1 MLVVISDMH
10 LTDGSATSTLHP
22 GAMHLFIQQTRDLAE
37 RAGWRLNGRYQPIE
51 RLDLVLLGDT
61 FDIINSNRW
70 LETGCRPYGSSTQ
83 TEIAQVTAD
92 IVDEILRQNQ
102 PTLQLIRAL
111 VSDEII
117 TVSPANQ
124 QGQPMTMSD
133 GVPVAVR
140 THYVVGN
147 RDWMLRL
154 KGSAFDLIRQRISH
168 HLGLATPYNKPFP
181 HDVSESDELLEVLRR
196 HRSYAR
202 HGDIFDPLSFSG
214 DRDMASIS
222 DAIVI
227 ELFGGFIRTLT
238 EQMGDTLSATVM
250 QQFAEIQHIRPM
262 VLAPVYMDGLLQRCC
277 TSPAQRKQ
285 IQRTWDSCVEKL
297 LALPMLREQETINS
311 MQVVDGLDKCLS
323 FRRRLANGWGEQSR
337 LWIQQMRGAVSSSFV
352 QHAIAEQDF
361 RNRRARHI
369 IYGHTHNVEQMP
381 LDASHADGF
390 VLNQMYFNTGTWR
403 RTYQP
408 TQIPGC
414 EQEFIGTESMSTVA
428 LYQGDERSGRSF
440 ETING
445 TLGLVSSTVPSG
457 IEKTVM
463 TEKGSPMPRRIP
475 GEAPTSVMRTSIV
488 TGDTLMY

>member
-1 MLVVISDMH
+1 MLLVISDLH

-22 GAMHLFIQQTRDLAE
+22 GAMHLFIQQVRDLAE
-37 RAGWRLNGRYQPIE
+37 RAGWRTNGRYQPID

-70 LETGCRPYGSSTQ
+70 LETGCRPYGT
-83 TEIAQVTAD
+83 TTTPEIAQVTAD

-111 VSDEII
+111 VSDEIV

-124 QGQPMTMSD
+124 QGQPMAMSD
-133 GVPVAVR
+133 GIPVAVR

-181 HDVSESDELLEVLRR
+181 HDVCESDELLEVLRQ

-214 DRDMASIS
+214 DRDVASIS

-227 ELFGGFIRTLT
+227 ELFGGFLRTLS
-238 EQMGDTLSATVM
+238 EQMGDSLSCTVL
-250 QQFAEIQHIRPM
+250 QQLAEIQHIRPM
-262 VLAPVYMDGLLQRCC
+262 VLAPVYIEGLLQRCC
-277 TSPAQRKQ
+277 NSPAQRKQ
-285 IQRTWDSCVEKL
+285 IQRTWDTCVEKL
-297 LALPMLREQETINS
+297 LALPLLREQETINS
-311 MQVVDGLDKCLS
+311 LQVVDGLESCLS
-323 FRRRLANGWGEQSR
+323 FRRRLAHGWGEQSR
-337 LWIQQMRGAVSSSFV
+337 LWMQQMRGAVSPSFM

-369 IYGHTHNVEQMP
+369 IYGHTHNVEQIP

-440 ETING
+440 ETISG
-445 TLGLVSSTVPSG
+445 TLGVVANTFISG
-457 IEKTVM
+457 
-463 TEKGSPMPRRIP
+463 TEKSISAEKGAAKTRRIP
-475 GEAPTSVMRTSIV
+475 GEAPASIV
-488 TGDTLMY
+488 RTAVPANDTLMY

>member
-1 MLVVISDMH
+1 MLVVISDLH
-10 LTDGSATSTLHP
+10 LTDGTATSTLHP
-22 GAMHLFIQQTRDLAE
+22 GAMHLFIQQMRDLAE

-61 FDIINSNRW
+61 LDIINSRRW
-70 LETGCRPYGSSTQ
+70 LETGIRPYGSNSST
-83 TEIAQVTAD
+83 EMVQVTAD

-117 TVSPANQ
+117 TVAPASQ
-124 QGQPMTMSD
+124 SGQPMTMQS
-133 GVPVAVR
+133 GIPVAVR

-154 KGSAFDLIRQRISH
+154 KGNGYDLIRQRISH
-168 HLGLATPYNKPFP
+168 HLGLANAYNQPFP
-181 HDVSESDELLEVLRR
+181 HDASESEELLEALRR

-214 DRDMASIS
+214 DRDVASIS
-222 DAIVI
+222 DAMVI
-227 ELFGGFIRTLT
+227 ELFCTFMQTITA
-238 EQMGDTLSATVM
+238 QMSDSLSPTVI
-250 QQFAEIQHIRPM
+250 QQLSEIQHIRPM
-262 VLAPVYMDGLLQRCC
+262 VVAPVYIDGILQRCC

-285 IQRTWDSCVEKL
+285 VQKVWDSCVEKL
-297 LALPMLREQETINS
+297 LSLPLLREQETINS
-311 MQVVDGLDKCLS
+311 LQVVDGLDCCLS
-323 FRRRLANGWGEQSR
+323 FRRRLANGWSDQSR
-337 LWIQQMRGAVSSSFV
+337 QWTQQTRGATSPSFV

-369 IYGHTHNVEQMP
+369 IYGHTHQVEQIP

-403 RTYQP
+403 RNYQP
-408 TQIPGC
+408 IQIPGS
-414 EQEFIGTESMSTVA
+414 EQEFIGTESMSIVA

-440 ETING
+440 ETLSG
-445 TLGLVSSTVPSG
+445 TLGIVSNSSISG
-457 IEKTVM
+457 SEKT
-463 TEKGSPMPRRIP
+463 TSSEKSVPTPRRIP
-475 GEAPTSVMRTSIV
+475 GESPSSILRTSIAS
-488 TGDTLMY
+488 GDTVMY